1 MTPKYC
7 PICGAEIVCTYKR
20 DDLYFYVI
28 GDKVARDTN
37 PDLWADYPFVF
48 HCSND
53 KEHPVVLD
61 TQWCEEFEKEISKLI
76 VEVKLNV

>member
-1 MTPKYC
+1 MKHNVC
-7 PICGAEIVCTYKR
+7 KICGSQISCTYQR
-20 DDLYFYVI
+20 DDLYFYIEDGEV
-28 GDKVARDTN
+28 KRDTN
-37 PDLWADYPFVF
+37 PDLWAGYPFVF

-61 TQWCEEFEKEISKLI
+61 TKWCEEFEQEISKLI